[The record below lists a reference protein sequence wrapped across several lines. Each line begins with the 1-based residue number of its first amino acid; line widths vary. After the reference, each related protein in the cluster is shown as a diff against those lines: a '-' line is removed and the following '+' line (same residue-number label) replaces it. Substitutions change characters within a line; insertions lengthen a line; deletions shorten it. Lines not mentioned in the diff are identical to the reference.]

1 MLVRQIILFV
11 CTLVRLLTRIDS
23 LDYRARKTL
32 FYAYCYGLC
41 LPIGSR
47 TADSQTVC
55 ASRPAAHASEPH
67 VGAAFNACFSCL
79 SLLDPLSEAKDLGVL
94 VVAVDEMRAE
104 VWVFGKLFLLCVI
117 AFTCSFVGLEW
128 MGTTSAGFKW
138 PPPCLRTAPHLPP
151 WTD

>member
-1 MLVRQIILFV
+1 MGYVFR
-11 CTLVRLLTRIDS
+11 
-23 LDYRARKTL
+23 Y
-32 FYAYCYGLC
+32 
-41 LPIGSR
+41 GSR
-47 TADSQTVC
+47 TADSQTVR

-117 AFTCSFVGLEW
+117 AFTCSFVGL
-128 MGTTSAGFKW
+128 GSVCSSSCSTAGSASSACSAC
-138 PPPCLRTAPHLPP
+138 CLR
-151 WTD
+151 